1 MPNFILKPFCKMV
14 FIILILLTSHFLS
27 LTTFTH
33 ICNFIESSLDS
44 YYITNSMSYDDEWS
58 SGGPLKWYEKI
69 IIGSVI
75 TLCIFAGIYMSIWI
89 ASVELNVYVLF
100 ILWVF
105 ICVIILTMFQV
116 KRSINHG
123 K

>member
-1 MPNFILKPFCKMV
+1 MI
-14 FIILILLTSHFLS
+14 
-27 LTTFTH
+27 
-33 ICNFIESSLDS
+33 
-44 YYITNSMSYDDEWS
+44 YDDEWP
-58 SGGPLKWYEKI
+58 SGCPLKWYEKI

-89 ASVELNVYVLF
+89 ASVEMNVYVLF

-105 ICVIILTMFQV
+105 ICMIILTMLQV

-123 K
+123 NIPE

>member
-1 MPNFILKPFCKMV
+1 
-14 FIILILLTSHFLS
+14 
-27 LTTFTH
+27 
-33 ICNFIESSLDS
+33 
-44 YYITNSMSYDDEWS
+44 MSYDDEWP
-58 SGGPLKWYEKI
+58 SGCPLKWYEKI
-69 IIGSVI
+69 IIGSVT

-89 ASVELNVYVLF
+89 AAVEMKIYVLF

-123 K
+123 NIPD